1 MSYLNEGI
9 TRRQALT
16 VMGIGGAAAAA
27 MGLVG
32 CAPEQKGSESLAATG
47 EAETPTSEVVAPE
60 VSAEVPTEY
69 AEYDAIVVGAGG
81 AGLTA
86 AVALSYF
93 GAESVLLLEADKTA
107 GGNTLISH
115 GSISTPRLPDYAKP
129 PMTPQLQNYIDDI
142 IASGPQNESEERYWD
157 QFLAEYKDWQE
168 NGDTSKV
175 FDSLTFHCIDYARC
189 DEIPVDGEMELY
201 ERTPEFYTW
210 LDEEVGVRFKQGYGG
225 SGYPWPRCSGIEGA
239 ERGEGWIETFLT
251 YLEEKNA
258 PVDIRYS
265 TPATSLI
272 ADDEGKIVGV
282 NAEAADGSKLA
293 AFSKRGVVLATGG
306 FSANRDMMF
315 AYNLEWPYGFI
326 KHANTDGTA
335 FQMGD
340 AITMCQAFGAAV
352 NQMER
357 IQFLTQCD
365 AKTGAENTLVGDRF
379 LTLLR
384 VNGRGERFA
393 AEDASRLEMT
403 RAILALPEQYAYQIS
418 DKNTSLVVDGKNA
431 FGVPISTLEELGT
444 LFVADTLED
453 LAKAFGADPVT
464 FAQTVETYNGYCDGY
479 SDPDFGN
486 TLCNPDC
493 KTLEP
498 PFYAYAIAPASHITY
513 GGLVADPDNFT
524 VKKFDGETILEGVY
538 SIGDTREGAG
548 GVDIGLPDGYYVAK
562 HLMNEVQAQDRSA
575 DIEAAK
581 AEAEEAKAETAGSDF
596 GIDPNATFADGTYT
610 GSGNGM
616 GGEINVTLE
625 VSGGRISVIDIS
637 PNNETQGIGGYE
649 AIEDGTYVQLIEAAQ
664 GPSFD
669 VISGATITSSAIQN
683 AVAEALQIAI
693 A

>member
-1 MSYLNEGI
+1 MSYLKEGI

-16 VMGIGGAAAAA
+16 LMGIGGATAAAV
-27 MGLVG
+27 GLAG
-32 CAPEQKGSESLAATG
+32 CAPQQQSAETLASTG
-47 EAETPTSEVVAPE
+47 EESAAKDAGTVEAPAPE
-60 VSAEVPTEY
+60 APTEY
-69 AEYDAIVVGAGG
+69 AEYDAIIVGAGG
-81 AGLTA
+81 AGLMA
-86 AVALSYF
+86 AVALSHF

-168 NGDTSKV
+168 NGDTSKA

-189 DEIPVDGEMELY
+189 DEIPVDGEMVLY
-201 ERTPEFYTW
+201 ERTPEFYQW
-210 LDEEVGVRFKQGYGG
+210 LDEAVGVRFKVGYGG
-225 SGYPWPRCSGIEGA
+225 SGYPWPRTSGIEGS
-239 ERGEGWIETFLT
+239 ERGEGWIDTFLN

-272 ADDEGKIVGV
+272 CNDEGKIVGV
-282 NAEAADGSKLA
+282 NAEGADRSKLA
-293 AFSKRGVVLATGG
+293 AFAKRGVVLATGG
-306 FSANRDMMF
+306 FTANRDMMI
-315 AYNLEWPYGFI
+315 AYNLTWPLSFM
-326 KHANTDGTA
+326 KQANTDGTA

-340 AITMCQAFGAAV
+340 AITMCQAYGAAV

-357 IQFLTQCD
+357 IQYLTQCD
-365 AKTGAENTLVGDRF
+365 AKTGAENSLIGDRS

-384 VNGRGERFA
+384 VNSQGERFCN
-393 AEDASRLEMT
+393 EDASRLEMT
-403 RAILALPEQYAYQIS
+403 RAIIDLPEQYAYQIS
-418 DKNTSLVVDGKNA
+418 DKNTSLVADGKNA
-431 FGVPISTLEELGT
+431 FGVPITTLQELGT

-453 LAKAFGADPVT
+453 LAKAFGADPTT
-464 FAQTVETYNGYCDGY
+464 FANTVETYNGYCDAY
-479 SDPDFGN
+479 ADPDFGN

-498 PFYAYAIAPASHITY
+498 PFYAWAIAPASHITY
-513 GGLVADPDNFT
+513 GGLVADPNNFT

-538 SIGDTREGAG
+538 GIGDTREGAG

-562 HLMNEVQAQDRSA
+562 YLMNEIQPEDRAA

-581 AEAEEAKAETAGSDF
+581 AEAEAAAAEAAGNDF
-596 GIDPNATFADGTYT
+596 GIDPNAAFADGTYT

-625 VSGGRISVIDIS
+625 VSDGQISVSDIS

-649 AIEDGTYVQLIEAAQ
+649 AIEDGTYIQLIEDAQ
-664 GPSFD
+664 GPNFD
-669 VISGATITSSAIQN
+669 VVSGATITSNAIQN
-683 AVAEALQIAI
+683 AVAEALKGAI

>member
-1 MSYLNEGI
+1 MSYSNEGM

-16 VMGIGGAAAAA
+16 LMGIGGAAAAA
-27 MGLVG
+27 FTVAG
-32 CAPEQKGSESLAATG
+32 CSPQQAPAGDEPAQENLATTG
-47 EAETPTSEVVAPE
+47 EQEAAP
-60 VSAEVPTEY
+60 AKPTEY

-86 AVALSYF
+86 AVGLSYF
-93 GAESVLLLEADKTA
+93 GAERVLLLEADKTA

-129 PMTPQLQNYIDDI
+129 PMTPRYQNYIDAI
-142 IASGPQNESEERYWD
+142 IEGGPQNESEERYWD

-189 DEIPVDGEMELY
+189 DEIAVDEEMVLY

-210 LDEEVGVRFKQGYGG
+210 LDEEVGVRFKEGYGG
-225 SGYPWPRCSGIEGA
+225 SGYPWPRCSGVEGA
-239 ERGEGWIETFLT
+239 ERGEGWIETFFT

-258 PVDIRYS
+258 PVEIRYS
-265 TPATSLI
+265 TPAVSLI
-272 ADDEGKIVGV
+272 ADGEGNIVGV
-282 NAEAADGSKLA
+282 NAEGADGSKLA
-293 AFSKRGVVLATGG
+293 AFAKRGVVLATGG
-306 FSANRDMMF
+306 FTSNRDMLI
-315 AYNLEWPYGFI
+315 AYNLDWPYSFM

-335 FQMGD
+335 FQNGD
-340 AITMCQAFGAAV
+340 AITMAQAYGAAV

-365 AKTGAENTLVGDRF
+365 AKTGAENTLVGDRS

-384 VNGRGERFA
+384 VNQNGERFV

-418 DKNTSLVVDGKNA
+418 DKNTSLIEDGKNA
-431 FGVPISTLEELGT
+431 FGVPVSTLQELGT
-444 LFVADTLED
+444 LFVADTIEE
-453 LAKAFGADPVT
+453 LANAFGADPAI
-464 FAQTVETYNGYCDGY
+464 FAKTVETYNGYCDAY

-486 TLCNPDC
+486 TLCAPEC

-562 HLMNEVQAQDRSA
+562 YLMNEVAERDLKAAIETAKA
-575 DIEAAK
+575 DEEAA
-581 AEAEEAKAETAGSDF
+581 AEASNDF
-596 GIDPNATFADGTYT
+596 GVTADAIFADGTYT

-616 GGEINVTLE
+616 GGEIDVTLE
-625 VSGGRISVIDIS
+625 VSGGQISVTDIS
-637 PNNETQGIGGYE
+637 PNNETVGIGGYE
-649 AIEDGTYVQLIEAAQ
+649 AIEDGTYIQLIEAAQ
-664 GPSFD
+664 GPDFD
-669 VISGATITSSAIQN
+669 VISGATITSNAIQT
-683 AVAEALQIAI
+683 AVTEALQGAV